1 MRKQIELLKDHTNIL
16 AKLPY
21 LRRIGVKLNTVD
33 MQGASIVVLKPVE
46 SADQRRFAR
55 ARRTTDHNTLT
66 LMHVQVDVGQCLK
79 ITKELVD
86 LFGNN
91 DRFSCHVMRLAPA
104 VCDKK

>member
-1 MRKQIELLKDHTNIL
+1 
-16 AKLPY
+16 
-21 LRRIGVKLNTVD
+21 
-33 MQGASIVVLKPVE
+33 
-46 SADQRRFAR
+46 
-55 ARRTTDHNTLT
+55 
-66 LMHVQVDVGQCLK
+66 MHVQVDVGQCLK